1 MNLRAAAAGGEVGGV
16 VGGRLRGKRG
26 GNAEV
31 GKHNKQVRCLDVD
44 FPPNGNM
51 EGL

>member
-1 MNLRAAAAGGEVGGV
+1 MLLLEVGGEEL
-16 VGGRLRGKRG
+16 GGVRGKSG

>member
-1 MNLRAAAAGGEVGGV
+1 MLLLEVRGEELGGGG
-16 VGGRLRGKRG
+16 LRGKSG